1 MLDEPEKIT
10 ATEANRNF
18 SQIFRRAK
26 EGETIII
33 TDRGVDAVMLS
44 PAHRKS
50 AEEIATE
57 ATARELARAELFARL
72 RSQAPLNLGKFQR
85 DELYDDVI
93 E

>member
-1 MLDEPEKIT
+1 MLDECDKVT

-18 SQIFRRAK
+18 SQLFRRAK

-33 TDRGVDAVMLS
+33 TDRGEDAVILAPIPRQS
-44 PAHRKS
+44 DEEV
-50 AEEIATE
+50 AEKA
-57 ATARELARAELFARL
+57 AAREQARQALFARL
-72 RSQAPLNLGKFQR
+72 RSQPVLDLGKFNR